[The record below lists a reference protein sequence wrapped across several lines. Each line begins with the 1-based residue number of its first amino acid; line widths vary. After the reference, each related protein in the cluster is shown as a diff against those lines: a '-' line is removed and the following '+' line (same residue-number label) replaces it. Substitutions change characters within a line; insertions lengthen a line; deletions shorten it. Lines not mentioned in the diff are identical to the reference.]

1 MPPAGDRWP
10 DTGDAWERLVIRSG
24 AAARTGRRRIR
35 ARHVMGAAIIA
46 AGVVGIGIA
55 IDRAPRTDL
64 VTRMYSLSAQDR
76 IAPKGPTRRDVD
88 FARSIAALEATGKLQ
103 RLSDVCCADRDGE
116 GPADDGVLTVRL
128 AGSRSPV
135 VILYEDTQ
143 RAGTFKPGDAVLMV
157 SRPGLSAE
165 ETPADAKGIPLGL
178 RE

>member
-1 MPPAGDRWP
+1 
-10 DTGDAWERLVIRSG
+10 
-24 AAARTGRRRIR
+24 
-35 ARHVMGAAIIA
+35 MGAAIIA

>member
-1 MPPAGDRWP
+1 
-10 DTGDAWERLVIRSG
+10 
-24 AAARTGRRRIR
+24 
-35 ARHVMGAAIIA
+35 
-46 AGVVGIGIA
+46 
-55 IDRAPRTDL
+55 
-64 VTRMYSLSAQDR
+64 MYSLSSQDR
-76 IAPKGPTRRDVD
+76 IAPKGPGPRDVE
-88 FARSIAALEATGKLQ
+88 FARSIARLEATGKLR

-128 AGSRSPV
+128 TGSRSPV

-165 ETPADAKGIPLGL
+165 DLPAGAKGLPLDL